1 MHQLINNK
9 NFRLF
14 VYFLFL
20 LFLSTLNN
28 YKLNKSYEDLFKI
41 KSINIYGLENNQKK
55 LILDKLRTFTD
66 KNIFSLDKDK
76 IIEIVETF
84 NFLDEYS
91 VSKKY
96 PSELN
101 LYFRHTKLIASTLKD
116 NKMFYIGK
124 NGKLIVSKNYSLM
137 YSLPN
142 VFGNFKVDE
151 FLIFLNLLKDN
162 GFAVENI
169 SDFYF
174 FPSKRWDI
182 KFNNNLVI
190 KFPRTDIEKSIKIA
204 KIMIGE
210 NEFKKIIDLRVS
222 NQVIISNE

>member
-14 VYFLFL
+14 VYFFFL

-28 YKLNKSYEDLFKI
+28 YKLNKSYGNLFKI

-55 LILDKLRTFTD
+55 LILEKLGTFTG
-66 KNIFSLDKDK
+66 KNIFS
-76 IIEIVETF
+76 
-84 NFLDEYS
+84 FLDGYS

-101 LYFRHTKLIASTLKD
+101 LYFRHTKLIASTLRD
-116 NKMFYIGK
+116 NKMFYIGN

-151 FLIFLNLLKDN
+151 FLIFLNLLKNN

-190 KFPRTDIEKSIKIA
+190 KFPRSNIEKSIKIA
-204 KIMIGE
+204 KIMIEE
-210 NEFKKIIDLRVS
+210 NEIKKIIDLRVS
-222 NQVIISNE
+222 NQVIITNE

>member
-28 YKLNKSYEDLFKI
+28 YKLKKSYKDLFKI
-41 KSINIYGLENNQKK
+41 QSINIYGLENNQKR
-55 LILDKLRTFTD
+55 LILDELRTFTD
-66 KNIFSLDKDK
+66 KNIFSLDKKK

-84 NFLDEYS
+84 SFLDGYS

-116 NKMFYIGK
+116 NKMFYIGN
-124 NGKLIVSKNYSLM
+124 NGKLI
-137 YSLPN
+137 
-142 VFGNFKVDE
+142 
-151 FLIFLNLLKDN
+151 I
-162 GFAVENI
+162 
-169 SDFYF
+169 
-174 FPSKRWDI
+174 
-182 KFNNNLVI
+182 
-190 KFPRTDIEKSIKIA
+190 
-204 KIMIGE
+204 
-210 NEFKKIIDLRVS
+210 
-222 NQVIISNE
+222 